1 MPPASSPAAP
11 VMMPGPRNASIAATW
26 RHWRA
31 RMAAQLATGIHARKA
46 GLPVI
51 GENHVHGVV
60 DRDNASQAAHIVDD
74 RQRQHVVLGDQ
85 PRDLLLRIVQA
96 TANQLTV
103 HGA

>member
-31 RMAAQLATGIHARKA
+31 RMAAQLATGIDAREPS
-46 GLPVI
+46 LPVI

-60 DRDNASQAAHIVDD
+60 DRDNASQTAHIVDNG
-74 RQRQHVVLGDQ
+74 QRQHVVLGDQ
-85 PRDLLLRIVQA
+85 PRDLPLRAVQE
-96 TANQLTV
+96 TANQPTV
-103 HGA
+103 H